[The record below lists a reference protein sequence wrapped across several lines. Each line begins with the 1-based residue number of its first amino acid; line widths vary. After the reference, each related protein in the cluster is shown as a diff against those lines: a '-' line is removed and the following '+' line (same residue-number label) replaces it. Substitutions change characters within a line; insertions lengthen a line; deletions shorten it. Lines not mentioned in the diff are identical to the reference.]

1 MAAVT
6 GWLEARGEEWKASV
20 QVVAMDPCATYR
32 RAISDAL
39 PQARIVAD
47 HFHLVRLA
55 NQTVTAVR
63 QRVTRQTLGRRGRR
77 SDPAWASRRRLLRGR
92 ERLSEQAFTQM
103 WNDLVDA
110 EPTGQLLGAW
120 IAKEELRALLSTA
133 RRGGQRHDIAHRLFR
148 FYDWCARVDIPEVT
162 TLATTIEAW
171 WPEILGFLQTGITN
185 AGTEGRN
192 RLVKDAARVAFGFR
206 SLDNQRRRVRFHC
219 TRQSRQA
226 PAGTRAM
233 PPQLR

>member
-1 MAAVT
+1 M
-6 GWLEARGEEWKASV
+6 
-20 QVVAMDPCATYR
+20 VV
-32 RAISDAL
+32 
-39 PQARIVAD
+39 D
-47 HFHLVRLA
+47 HFHLVQLA

-63 QRVTRQTLGRRGRR
+63 QRVTQQQLGRRGRR
-77 SDPAWASRRRLLRGR
+77 TDPVWANRRRLLRAR
-92 ERLSEQAFTQM
+92 ERLSEQAFTRM
-103 WNDLVDA
+103 WNDAVDN

-133 RRGGQRHDIAHRLFR
+133 ARGGQRHDIAHRLFR
-148 FYDWCARVDIPEVT
+148 FYDWCARADIPEVT
-162 TLATTIEAW
+162 TLATTVETW

-219 TRQSRQA
+219 TRQ
-226 PAGTRAM
+226 RASARAS
-233 PPQLR
+233 PLKVEEPGWHSFSLFLNV